1 MLVDEEDK
9 KVVARPYIT
18 LLMDS
23 YSGYVTGFYLG
34 FEPAGSHEVGLAL
47 RHAILLKH
55 YKTEYELQET
65 WGICGIPKYIIMTDR
80 AKEFKSEYLKEVSLQ
95 LAFIRRLHAFCQPAR
110 WFN

>member
-9 KVVARPYIT
+9 KVVARSYIT

-23 YSGYVTGFYLG
+23 YYGYVTGFYLG
-34 FEPAGSHEVGLAL
+34 FELAGSHEVGLAL

-55 YKTEYELQET
+55 YETEYELQET
-65 WGICGIPKYIIMTDR
+65 WGIGGIPKYIMTDR
-80 AKEFKSEYLKEVSLQ
+80 AKEFKSEYLKQVSLQ
-95 LAFIRRLHAFCQPAR
+95 LAFIGRLYAFCQPAR